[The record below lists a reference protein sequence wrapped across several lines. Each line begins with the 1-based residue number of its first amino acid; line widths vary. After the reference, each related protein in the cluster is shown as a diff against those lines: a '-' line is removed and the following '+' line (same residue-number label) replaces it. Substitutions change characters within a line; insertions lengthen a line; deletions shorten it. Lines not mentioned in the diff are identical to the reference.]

1 MQISKEELR
10 QIIKEELSLVLEQDL
25 SPVSRMLTSL
35 GSMQQTDRFGE
46 PILVL
51 DYGNCKVV
59 LKVEVIGEV
68 LWVESL
74 DVVGNDGRP
83 NPECFRKGYASEMMK
98 LLTQAADDHGV
109 TIKLIA
115 APPPRIRRQFPELPD
130 ARGLANFYS
139 KHGFVEISNNPMQVE
154 MTRTP
159 SN

>member
-1 MQISKEELR
+1 MKISAKDLR
-10 QIIKEELSLVLEQDL
+10 QIIKEELSLVLEQET
-25 SPVSRMLTSL
+25 PVSRMLASL
-35 GSMQQTDRFGE
+35 GNMQQADRFGE

-51 DYGNCKVV
+51 DHGNCKTV
-59 LKVEVIGEV
+59 LKVEMMGEV

-83 NPECFRKGYASEMMK
+83 NGECFRKGYASEMME
-98 LLTQAADDHGV
+98 LLTKAADDHGV

-115 APPPRIRRQFPELPD
+115 APPPMIKRQFPELPD

-139 KHGFVEISNNPMQVE
+139 KHGFVETSSNPMQVE